1 MNISSYISIGI
12 AFFSLLFSIIYNT
25 TNIKKARDKETQE
38 LINAIKEE
46 SIEKGE
52 NRFLFKEMNR
62 NLERIVED
70 NKIMNERIYN
80 LTERVATLEHNQQN
94 IQNITKQLPLIENKA
109 ERAHQRIDLIEHDLG
124 KDKK

>member
-12 AFFSLLFSIIYNT
+12 AFFSLLFSVIYNT

-80 LTERVATLEHNQQN
+80 LTERVTTLEHNQQN
-94 IQNITKQLPLIENKA
+94 IENITKQLPLIDNKV
-109 ERAHQRIDLIEHDLG
+109 EKAHQRIDIIEHDLG
-124 KDKK
+124 KDK

>member
-1 MNISSYISIGI
+1 MNTPSIISIGI
-12 AFFSLLFSIIYNT
+12 AFLSLIFSVIYNT

-38 LINAIKEE
+38 LIAAIKEE

-52 NRFLFKEMNR
+52 TRFLFKEMNR

-80 LTERVATLEHNQQN
+80 LTERVSTLEHNQEN
-94 IQNITKQLPLIENKA
+94 IENIAKQLPVIENKA
-109 ERAHQRIDLIEHDLG
+109 EKAHQRIDIIEHDLG

>member
-1 MNISSYISIGI
+1 MNTPSIISIGI
-12 AFFSLLFSIIYNT
+12 AFLSLIFSVIYNT

-38 LINAIKEE
+38 LIAAIKEE

-52 NRFLFKEMNR
+52 TRFLFKEMNR

-80 LTERVATLEHNQQN
+80 LTERVSTLEHNQQN
-94 IQNITKQLPLIENKA
+94 IENITKQLPVIENKA
-109 ERAHQRIDLIEHDLG
+109 EKAHQRIDIIEHDLG

>member
-1 MNISSYISIGI
+1 MNVSSYISIGI
-12 AFFSLLFSIIYNT
+12 AFFSLIFSIIYNT

>member
-12 AFFSLLFSIIYNT
+12 AFFSLLFSVIYNT

-80 LTERVATLEHNQQN
+80 LTERVSTLEHNQQN
-94 IQNITKQLPLIENKA
+94 IENIAKQLPVIENKA
-109 ERAHQRIDLIEHDLG
+109 EKAHQRIDIIEHDLG

>member
-1 MNISSYISIGI
+1 M
-12 AFFSLLFSIIYNT
+12 LFSVIYNT

-52 NRFLFKEMNR
+52 NNFLFKEMNR

-80 LTERVATLEHNQQN
+80 LTERVTTLEHNQQN
-94 IQNITKQLPLIENKA
+94 IENITKQLPLIDNKV
-109 ERAHQRIDLIEHDLG
+109 EKAHQRIDIIEHDLG
-124 KDKK
+124 KDK